1 MRNEGAKKNQKLKT
15 RKCPLRG
22 KQRTKEITKEYVA
35 SNQSTTLAVNLA
47 SGLLKKKTKVG
58 GSLALTLR
66 Q

>member
-1 MRNEGAKKNQKLKT
+1 MGNFKEQFSNFHMALK
-15 RKCPLRG
+15 G
-22 KQRTKEITKEYVA
+22 SQKEYVA